1 VFPKHPPSPSFN
13 FVIDRINRQLKQQHY
28 ISSFMLI
35 LFFSIVFLNDYSISL
50 TGNHSVKQYMDLQIN
65 PIEKWS
71 QEDGSDVN
79 VLEPSAPV
87 PKVLSCDRTLIHK
100 EITLFALYLYKS
112 QSNLSHIDL
121 PPPAQHI

>member
-1 VFPKHPPSPSFN
+1 MFPKHPPSPSFN

-50 TGNHSVKQYMDLQIN
+50 TRNHSVKQYMDLQIN

-79 VLEPSAPV
+79 VLEPLAPV

-121 PPPAQHI
+121 PPPVQHI

>member
-1 VFPKHPPSPSFN
+1 MFPKHPPSPSFN

-35 LFFSIVFLNDYSISL
+35 LFFSFVFLNAYSNGL
-50 TGNHSVKQYMDLQIN
+50 NENRSVKQYMDLQIN

-87 PKVLSCDRTLIHK
+87 PKVLLCNRTVIHE
-100 EITLFALYLYKS
+100 EIILFALYLYKS
-112 QSNLSHIDL
+112 HSNLSHIDL
-121 PPPAQHI
+121 PPPVQQI